1 MPARRRLLRRDPR
14 IRLAPEAVKLFRV
27 IEEIRDSG
35 NEERWEDEG
44 GRRRESLDAEK
55 SLRRLLGLGWPAIL
69 PTDAELA
76 RGLPRPDYM
85 RYLCAGETWDRAAD
99 LRRQLLMAAGA
110 ERAADGA
117 ALAKV
122 LRRSGATARRRAKP
136 PRNPQVGEVS
146 APEGELPEN
155 ETS

>member
-35 NEERWEDEG
+35 DEERWEDEG

-69 PTDAELA
+69 PTDGELA
-76 RGLPRPDYM
+76 CGLPRPAYM
-85 RYLCAGETWDRAAD
+85 DNLSAGPTWGRAVELRRLLLAAAAKARAAEV
-99 LRRQLLMAAGA
+99 A
-110 ERAADGA
+110 E
-117 ALAKV
+117 LTKV
-122 LRRSGATARRRAKP
+122 LKRGKSKT
-136 PRNPQVGEVS
+136 
-146 APEGELPEN
+146 
-155 ETS
+155 